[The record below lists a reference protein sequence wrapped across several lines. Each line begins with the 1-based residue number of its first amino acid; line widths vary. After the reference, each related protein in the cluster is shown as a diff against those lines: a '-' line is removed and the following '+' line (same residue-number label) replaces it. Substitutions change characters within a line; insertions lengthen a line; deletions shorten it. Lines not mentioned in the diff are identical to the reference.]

1 MLIVYLTTHMDEWLH
16 LDQPGMPPLFVSH
29 RRLARRL
36 ASRRPLRPAVKGWA
50 LDSGGFSEL
59 DLYRGWKTTPAEYV
73 AAVHRYDTEIGQLAW
88 AASQDWMCEP
98 DKLAKTGLTVRE
110 HQARTVANFVELTRL
125 WADVSDEDCPFM
137 PTLQGWTL
145 ADFLTCWDMYG
156 DAGVDLTWQ
165 AVVGL
170 GSVCRRERVEE
181 VGDILLA
188 LRDLDPEL
196 PIHAFGFKTVGVR
209 RYADLMDTCDSGAW
223 SKGGRKRPDPVC
235 PKRSCSNC
243 LHYAL
248 DWYAR
253 VTGSLAFIPD
263 PIQRS
268 IFPASTL
275 DAAAGPTP

>member
-1 MLIVYLTTHMDEWLH
+1 MTTVYLTTHMDGWLH
-16 LDQPGMPPLFVSH
+16 LDHPNMPPLFVSH

-36 ASRRPLRPAVKGWA
+36 GSRRPLRPALHWWA

-59 DLYRGWKTTPAEYV
+59 DLYGGWRTNPAEYV
-73 AAVHRYDTEIGQLAW
+73 AAVLRYDTEIGKLGW
-88 AASQDWMCEP
+88 AAPQDWMCEAEQ
-98 DKLAKTGLTVRE
+98 LAKTGLTVRE

-145 ADFLTCWDMYG
+145 ADYMTCWDMYG

-170 GSVCRRERVEE
+170 GSVCKRERTDE
-181 VGDILLA
+181 VGEILLA
-188 LRDLDPEL
+188 LHDLDPEL
-196 PIHAFGFKTVGVR
+196 PIHAFGFKTIGVR
-209 RYADLMDTCDSGAW
+209 KYADLIDTSDSGAW
-223 SKGGRKRPDPVC
+223 PMAGQHRPDPAC
-235 PKRSCSNC
+235 HLATCSNC

-248 DWYAR
+248 DWHSR
-253 VTGSLAFIPD
+253 VTASLAYVPA

-268 IFPASTL
+268 IFPASDL
-275 DAAAGPTP
+275 DLAV